1 MTFLAAIFRE
11 ILGLFVDDQGLA
23 LAILGVLVVALLI
36 AFALEASAVAGVV
49 LLLGCL
55 GALIFSTL
63 KARPTG

>member
-1 MTFLAAIFRE
+1 MKVLAAIGRE

-23 LAILGVLVVALLI
+23 LAILGVLAVAVLC
-36 AFALEASAVAGVV
+36 AFALHAEAVAGVV

-63 KARPTG
+63 KARPRG

>member
-1 MTFLAAIFRE
+1 MTILAAICRE

-23 LAILGVLVVALLI
+23 LAILGVLAVALLF
-36 AFALEASAVAGVV
+36 AFALHAAAVAGAV

-63 KARPTG
+63 KARPRG

>member
-1 MTFLAAIFRE
+1 MTILAAICRE

-23 LAILGVLVVALLI
+23 LTILCVLAVAVLC
-36 AFALEASAVAGVV
+36 AFAFHAEAIAGAV

-63 KARPTG
+63 KARP